1 MRMHKNIKI
10 INICLMITILINLIV
25 VTNKVEAATFTV
37 TSSKSTVTVG
47 DTFTVTIDGT
57 GLTGKYSVT
66 GNSNVTISGDT
77 SPWIENTKATVT
89 CTAKSEGTATITVT
103 PVTVADSTTGI
114 DQSLSAKSINVTIK
128 AKETT
133 TPPSSGD
140 NTGGGSTSGSTG
152 GGTTTTPTAP
162 KFTDVS
168 KTVYTTGD
176 INLRA
181 SWSTSS
187 AATKVPNGTELRLT
201 GTSTEKVNGYVW
213 YRVTYNGQIKYVSK
227 DLITETKPEEKS
239 NNANLKTLAIE
250 GVELTPAFSSEI
262 TEYSIKLE
270 NFEATDINITAE
282 AEDEKSVVKVV
293 GNTNIVIGENI
304 ITVTVTAEDGTTKIY
319 TITAVK
325 EETTAFGLS
334 SLTVKDVELKDFR
347 TERYDYEVRFEGLDK
362 LEIEAIA
369 TEEGA
374 TIEILGNENFVEGE
388 NLITII
394 VTSAD
399 GTKSATYQ
407 IKATKLVVSAQEGT
421 KEINIKAVLISTL
434 IALIVVVIIIILI
447 TKYVKNNSVPVVD
460 YEYNDNLDNKQD
472 KKDTEFASEI
482 TPETDVVEENKTKT
496 SKIDELFVEDIDETP
511 RRRGRGKH
519 SK

>member
-1 MRMHKNIKI
+1 MKKNIVKI
-10 INICLMITILINLIV
+10 ILSLLLIFIIVLLTNTVQAASASISSGGASSVTVEVGKSVTITLNINAASWNVNVDGGGLTTSNTTTFVGYSDDASNTAFSKTITYNTAKEGTYKITLSGD
-25 VTNKVEAATFTV
+25 VTDENKTTADSA
-37 TSSKSTVTVG
+37 KGTVTV
-47 DTFTVTIDGT
+47 TV
-57 GLTGKYSVT
+57 
-66 GNSNVTISGDT
+66 
-77 SPWIENTKATVT
+77 
-89 CTAKSEGTATITVT
+89 
-103 PVTVADSTTGI
+103 
-114 DQSLSAKSINVTIK
+114 K
-128 AKETT
+128 AKET
-133 TPPSSGD
+133 TPPSSG
-140 NTGGGSTSGSTG
+140 GSTGGSTG

-168 KTVYTTGD
+168 KTVYATGD
-176 INLRA
+176 INLRS

-187 AATKVPNGTELRLT
+187 AATIVPKGTELRLT

-213 YRVTYNGQIKYVSK
+213 YRVTYNGQIKYVAK
-227 DLITETKPEEKS
+227 DLVTETKPEEKS

-250 GVELTPAFSSEI
+250 GVELTPAFSSEV

-270 NFEATDINITAE
+270 NFEATDINIIAE
-282 AEDEKSVVKVV
+282 PEDEKSVVKVV
-293 GNTNIVIGENI
+293 GNTNLVVGENI

-334 SLTVKDVELKDFR
+334 SLTIKNVELKDFR
-347 TERYDYEVRFEGLDK
+347 TEKYDYKVSFEGLDK

-374 TIEILGNENFVEGE
+374 TIEILGNENLVEGE

-407 IKATKLVVSAQEGT
+407 IKATKLVVAAQEET

-460 YEYNDNLDNKQD
+460 YEYHDNLDNKQD
-472 KKDTEFASEI
+472 KNDIEFASEI

-496 SKIDELFVEDIDETP
+496 SKVDELFVEDIDETP
-511 RRRGRGKH
+511 RRRGKGKH